1 VEDSFELL
9 ASKAA
14 EKNIELIYNFNR
26 GTPSVISSDV
36 TRFRQILMN
45 LIGNAIKFTEE
56 GEVFVSVSA
65 EMLEQNR
72 YNLSFAVK
80 DTGIG
85 IPKDKMDRLF
95 KPFSQVDSSTSRN
108 YGGTGLGLVISK
120 KLVEK
125 MEGNMSVESEAG
137 IGTTFYFDLIVDAV
151 EDASD
156 FYNYASLPVFE
167 NKKIILLVE
176 NQTRLNFLEEQFKNW
191 GMLPINHNNG
201 QEELLSKIINESI
214 DCILID
220 IQYSNVNIP
229 ELIKLLREGDT
240 KQVPIILISQMGK
253 HIDGINDLDDNFI
266 RILNKPARR
275 KSLHQTLAKL
285 FGGVIES
292 AKSDKERF
300 SEDAFIS
307 PPEVSQLSLLLVED
321 NVINQKVALKILEKL
336 GYEAD
341 VANDGLEAVESTK
354 LKDYDFIFM
363 DMLMPKL
370 GGIDATK
377 RIREVIGDK
386 KNTKIIAMTADTI
399 MNDREACLNAGMDDY
414 ISKPIHIEDLRTVL
428 DKWQNIIS
436 DEVEVNLQK
445 IKDEFISSE
454 IINESN
460 ITFMSEVHTSEDIN
474 FIIELFEIYIR
485 DLPIL
490 VTEIDESIKN
500 KDFDNL
506 KFITHKL
513 KGSALTLGL
522 ESIANFCFKLETAAA
537 NKILDDQVQVLNTNL
552 HEHINIV
559 VEELKKL
566 KEKYHNINY

>member
-1 VEDSFELL
+1 
-9 ASKAA
+9 
-14 EKNIELIYNFNR
+14 
-26 GTPSVISSDV
+26 
-36 TRFRQILMN
+36 
-45 LIGNAIKFTEE
+45 
-56 GEVFVSVSA
+56 
-65 EMLEQNR
+65 
-72 YNLSFAVK
+72 
-80 DTGIG
+80 
-85 IPKDKMDRLF
+85 
-95 KPFSQVDSSTSRN
+95 
-108 YGGTGLGLVISK
+108 
-120 KLVEK
+120 
-125 MEGNMSVESEAG
+125 
-137 IGTTFYFDLIVDAV
+137 
-151 EDASD
+151 
-156 FYNYASLPVFE
+156 
-167 NKKIILLVE
+167 
-176 NQTRLNFLEEQFKNW
+176 
-191 GMLPINHNNG
+191 
-201 QEELLSKIINESI
+201 
-214 DCILID
+214 
-220 IQYSNVNIP
+220 
-229 ELIKLLREGDT
+229 
-240 KQVPIILISQMGK
+240 
-253 HIDGINDLDDNFI
+253 
-266 RILNKPARR
+266 
-275 KSLHQTLAKL
+275 
-285 FGGVIES
+285 
-292 AKSDKERF
+292 
-300 SEDAFIS
+300 
-307 PPEVSQLSLLLVED
+307 VED